1 MLGYKNQN
9 SSYRSSLIKGNEQ
22 SPVECGIRVN
32 RNSSHPSKS
41 NKKAGSNPTEKRQE
55 VRVTFLCRLTN
66 WLRLKVRHVRPKSAI
81 YTPERGEAINHS
93 LSYGVPWGTRSA
105 DYKITKG

>member
-22 SPVECGIRVN
+22 SPVEFGIRVN

-41 NKKAGSNPTEKRQE
+41 NKKSRAKSNGEKTGS
-55 VRVTFLCRLTN
+55 
-66 WLRLKVRHVRPKSAI
+66 S
-81 YTPERGEAINHS
+81 
-93 LSYGVPWGTRSA
+93 SYLPV
-105 DYKITKG
+105 